1 MAHTTTR
8 LADHKGF
15 TRPRVKGDEYT
26 IDAEINISSY
36 TTGGEVIPASELG
49 LSRITSAQIVRIG
62 GGLVRHS
69 INFVGG
75 PDTKNNLYMEVN
87 IEDNTTG
94 IEAQLA
100 GSNTSLDG
108 NPITIRVS
116 GLI

>member
-15 TRPRVKGDEYT
+15 TRPRVQGDEYT
-26 IDAEINISSY
+26 IDADINITSY

-49 LSRITSAQIVRIG
+49 LSRITSAHIVRIG
-62 GGLVRHS
+62 GGLIRHS
-69 INFVGG
+69 INLVGG
-75 PDTKNNLYMEVN
+75 ADTKNNLYLEVN
-87 IEDNTTG
+87 LEDNTTG

-108 NPITIRVS
+108 NPITIRVN